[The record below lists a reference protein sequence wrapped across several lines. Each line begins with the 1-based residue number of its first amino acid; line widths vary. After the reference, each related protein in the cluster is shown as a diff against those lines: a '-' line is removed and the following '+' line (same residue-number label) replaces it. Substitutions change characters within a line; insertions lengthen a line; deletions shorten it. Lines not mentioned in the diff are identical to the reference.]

1 MSQAKSEN
9 LVQGV
14 VIESLPSTMF
24 RVKVSEEVILCH
36 LSGKM
41 RIHYIKVLP
50 GDKVM
55 MKLSPDGKRGII
67 VKRM

>member
-24 RVKVSEEVILCH
+24 RVKVNEEVILCH

-50 GDKVM
+50 GDRVT